1 LLPSFPGPQAYRQAY
16 EAGVKVVGVSAHFVT
31 VQLDEGPIIAQGCF
45 SVKPSMRLKDIVE
58 AGQKQEARVLVK
70 AVRLYLARK
79 LDVYWGKARE
89 L

>member
-1 LLPSFPGPQAYRQAY
+1 
-16 EAGVKVVGVSAHFVT
+16 
-31 VQLDEGPIIAQGCF
+31 
-45 SVKPSMRLKDIVE
+45 MRLKDIVE